1 MGKVIYSIGSSLD
14 GYYKDAKGDFSW
26 TAPTEELVA
35 ALTADTAPI
44 GTYLYGRHMYEA
56 MAGWE
61 TDPSYAAQSPELAK
75 FAAVWTRA
83 NKVVFSS
90 TLDRPWTTRTRLE
103 PVLTVEAVH
112 RAVDESDGD
121 VTIEGPALA
130 KSALALGVVDV
141 VEFLIWPVV
150 VGNGSRVLPDGLAL
164 KLDLVR
170 ERRFGNGAVQ
180 LTYNVAQT

>member
-1 MGKVIYSIGSSLD
+1 MGKVIYSIGCSLD
-14 GYYKDAKGDFSW
+14 GYYKDANGDFSW
-26 TAPTEELVA
+26 TEPTEELVS

-44 GTYLYGRHMYEA
+44 GTYLYGRRMYEA

-61 TDPSYAAQSPELAK
+61 TDPTYAGQSPELAR
-75 FAAVWTRA
+75 FAQVWTRA

-90 TLDRPWTTRTRLE
+90 TLSRPWTTRTRLE
-103 PVLTVEAVH
+103 PVLTVEAVR

-121 VTIEGPALA
+121 VTIEGPELA
-130 KSALALGVVDV
+130 KSALAMGIVDV
-141 VEFLIWPVV
+141 IEFLIWPVV

-164 KLDLVR
+164 SLDLTR

-180 LTYNVAQT
+180 LTYNVTRT